1 MKVENVI
8 RITADEGK
16 VITNGTSF
24 GSRVVIEDAEAVK
37 NFYEIP
43 VEEYLANRATKGD
56 VE

>member
-16 VITNGTSF
+16 VITNGKRF

-43 VEEYLANRATKGD
+43 VEEYLANRTVKEAA
-56 VE
+56 E